1 MVEKN
6 NLKRKKNILNKLNSA
21 SLNASEESISNEVV
35 NQIIK
40 SDISEEIDRL
50 DFHKSSLSEELASKK
65 AKGKKID
72 FILLEMLRE
81 VNTILAKVTFRKT
94 SIIKNVIKILND
106 ENKKSKFS
114 VSHTTRLPREGD
126 IDGSDYFFVSK
137 EIFDELY
144 EAGNFIETA
153 EVHDY
158 KYGTSKDF
166 IYENINQGINVFL
179 EIDVQGFQ
187 KLRNRNIEFRSMF
200 ILPPTIEELR
210 KRIQKRGL
218 DSEDV
223 IEKRMKNALKEL
235 SEAEEYDYLVINDVF
250 EHAIEEL
257 LEMIINKGFKDQTH
271 DKKLKILQDLLS

>member
-1 MVEKN
+1 MSSDKGQLIV
-6 NLKRKKNILNKLNSA
+6 ISA
-21 SLNASEESISNEVV
+21 PSGA
-35 NQIIK
+35 
-40 SDISEEIDRL
+40 
-50 DFHKSSLSEELASKK
+50 
-65 AKGKKID
+65 G
-72 FILLEMLRE
+72 
-81 VNTILAKVTFRKT
+81 KT
-94 SIIKNVIKILND
+94 SVIKNVIKKLND
-106 ENKKSKFS
+106 ENRKSKFS

-126 IDGSDYFFVSK
+126 IDGSDYFFVSN
-137 EIFDELY
+137 ERFDELD

-166 IYENINQGINVFL
+166 IDKNINQGINIFL

-187 KLRNRNIEFRSMF
+187 KLRSKNVEFRSMF
-200 ILPPTIEELR
+200 ILPPSIGELR

-235 SEAEEYDYLVINDVF
+235 GEAEEYDYLVINDVF
-250 EHAIEEL
+250 ENAIEEL
-257 LEMIINKGFKDQTH
+257 LEMVINKGLKDHAH

>member
-1 MVEKN
+1 MSSDKGQLIV
-6 NLKRKKNILNKLNSA
+6 ISA
-21 SLNASEESISNEVV
+21 PSGA
-35 NQIIK
+35 
-40 SDISEEIDRL
+40 
-50 DFHKSSLSEELASKK
+50 
-65 AKGKKID
+65 G
-72 FILLEMLRE
+72 
-81 VNTILAKVTFRKT
+81 KT
-94 SIIKNVIKILND
+94 SIIKNVIKKLND
-106 ENKKSKFS
+106 GNRKSKFS

-126 IDGSDYFFVSK
+126 IDGSDYFFVTN

-158 KYGTSKDF
+158 KYGTSKNF
-166 IYENINQGINVFL
+166 IDENINQGINVFL

-200 ILPPTIEELR
+200 ILPPSIEELR

-235 SEAEEYDYLVINDVF
+235 GEAGEYDYLVINDVF
-250 EHAIEEL
+250 EQAIEEL
-257 LEMIINKGFKDQTH
+257 LEIVINKDFKDQTH

>member
-1 MVEKN
+1 MSSDKGQLIV
-6 NLKRKKNILNKLNSA
+6 ISA
-21 SLNASEESISNEVV
+21 PSGA
-35 NQIIK
+35 
-40 SDISEEIDRL
+40 
-50 DFHKSSLSEELASKK
+50 
-65 AKGKKID
+65 G
-72 FILLEMLRE
+72 
-81 VNTILAKVTFRKT
+81 KT
-94 SIIKNVIKILND
+94 SIIKNVIKKLND
-106 ENKKSKFS
+106 ENRKSKFS

-126 IDGSDYFFVSK
+126 IDGSDYFFVSN

-166 IYENINQGINVFL
+166 IDENINKGINVFL

-200 ILPPTIEELR
+200 ILPPSIEELR

-235 SEAEEYDYLVINDVF
+235 GVAEEYDYLVINDVF
-250 EHAIEEL
+250 EQAIEEL
-257 LEMIINKGFKDQTH
+257 LEIVINKDFKDQIH
-271 DKKLKILQDLLS
+271 YKKLKILQDLLS

>member
-1 MVEKN
+1 MSSDKGQLIV
-6 NLKRKKNILNKLNSA
+6 ISA
-21 SLNASEESISNEVV
+21 PSGA
-35 NQIIK
+35 
-40 SDISEEIDRL
+40 
-50 DFHKSSLSEELASKK
+50 
-65 AKGKKID
+65 G
-72 FILLEMLRE
+72 
-81 VNTILAKVTFRKT
+81 KT
-94 SIIKNVIKILND
+94 SIIKNVIKKLND
-106 ENKKSKFS
+106 ENRKSKFS

-126 IDGSDYFFVSK
+126 IDGSDYFFVSN

-144 EAGNFIETA
+144 EAGTFIETA

-166 IYENINQGINVFL
+166 IDENINQGINVFL

-200 ILPPTIEELR
+200 ILPPSIEELR
-210 KRIQKRGL
+210 KRIHKRGL

-235 SEAEEYDYLVINDVF
+235 VQAEEYDYLVINDVF

-257 LEMIINKGFKDQTH
+257 LEIVINKDFKDQRH

>member
-1 MVEKN
+1 MSSDKGQLIV
-6 NLKRKKNILNKLNSA
+6 ISA
-21 SLNASEESISNEVV
+21 PSGA
-35 NQIIK
+35 
-40 SDISEEIDRL
+40 
-50 DFHKSSLSEELASKK
+50 
-65 AKGKKID
+65 G
-72 FILLEMLRE
+72 
-81 VNTILAKVTFRKT
+81 KT
-94 SIIKNVIKILND
+94 SIIKNVIKKLND
-106 ENKKSKFS
+106 GNRKSKFS

-126 IDGSDYFFVSK
+126 IDGSDYFFVTN

-158 KYGTSKDF
+158 KYGTSKNF
-166 IYENINQGINVFL
+166 IDENINQGINVFL

-200 ILPPTIEELR
+200 ILPPSIEELR

-235 SEAEEYDYLVINDVF
+235 GEAEKYDYLVINDVF
-250 EHAIEEL
+250 EQAIEEL
-257 LEMIINKGFKDQTH
+257 LEIVINKDFKDQTH

>member
-1 MVEKN
+1 MSSDKGQLIV
-6 NLKRKKNILNKLNSA
+6 ISA
-21 SLNASEESISNEVV
+21 PSGA
-35 NQIIK
+35 
-40 SDISEEIDRL
+40 
-50 DFHKSSLSEELASKK
+50 
-65 AKGKKID
+65 G
-72 FILLEMLRE
+72 
-81 VNTILAKVTFRKT
+81 KT
-94 SIIKNVIKILND
+94 SIIKNVIKKLND
-106 ENKKSKFS
+106 ENRKSKFS

-126 IDGSDYFFVSK
+126 IDGSDYFFVSN

-166 IYENINQGINVFL
+166 IDENINKGINVFL

-187 KLRNRNIEFRSMF
+187 KLQNKNIGFRSIF
-200 ILPPTIEELR
+200 ILPPSIEELR

-235 SEAEEYDYLVINDVF
+235 GEAEEYDYLVINDVF
-250 EHAIEEL
+250 EQAIEEL
-257 LEMIINKGFKDQTH
+257 LEIVINKDFKDQMH

>member
-1 MVEKN
+1 MSSDKGQLIV
-6 NLKRKKNILNKLNSA
+6 ISA
-21 SLNASEESISNEVV
+21 PSGA
-35 NQIIK
+35 
-40 SDISEEIDRL
+40 
-50 DFHKSSLSEELASKK
+50 
-65 AKGKKID
+65 G
-72 FILLEMLRE
+72 
-81 VNTILAKVTFRKT
+81 KT
-94 SIIKNVIKILND
+94 SIIKNVIKKLND
-106 ENKKSKFS
+106 ENRKSTFS

-126 IDGSDYFFVSK
+126 IDGSDYFFVSN

-144 EAGNFIETA
+144 KAGNFIETA

-166 IYENINQGINVFL
+166 IDENINKGINVFL

-187 KLRNRNIEFRSMF
+187 KLQNKNIGFRSIF
-200 ILPPTIEELR
+200 ILPPSIEELR

-235 SEAEEYDYLVINDVF
+235 GEAEEYDYLVINDVF
-250 EHAIEEL
+250 EQAIEEL
-257 LEMIINKGFKDQTH
+257 LEIVINKDFKDQMH

>member
-1 MVEKN
+1 MSSDKGQLIVV
-6 NLKRKKNILNKLNSA
+6 SA
-21 SLNASEESISNEVV
+21 PSGA
-35 NQIIK
+35 
-40 SDISEEIDRL
+40 
-50 DFHKSSLSEELASKK
+50 
-65 AKGKKID
+65 G
-72 FILLEMLRE
+72 
-81 VNTILAKVTFRKT
+81 KT
-94 SIIKNVIKILND
+94 SIIKNVIKKLND
-106 ENKKSKFS
+106 ENRKSKFS

-126 IDGSDYFFVSK
+126 IDGSDYFFVSN

-166 IYENINQGINVFL
+166 IDENINKGINVFL

-187 KLRNRNIEFRSMF
+187 KLQNRNIEFRSIF
-200 ILPPTIEELR
+200 ILPPSIEELR

-235 SEAEEYDYLVINDVF
+235 GEAEEYDYLVINDVF
-250 EHAIEEL
+250 EQAIEEL
-257 LEMIINKGFKDQTH
+257 LEIVINKDFKDQMH

>member
-1 MVEKN
+1 MSS
-6 NLKRKKNILNKLNSA
+6 NKGQLIVISA
-21 SLNASEESISNEVV
+21 PSGA
-35 NQIIK
+35 
-40 SDISEEIDRL
+40 
-50 DFHKSSLSEELASKK
+50 
-65 AKGKKID
+65 G
-72 FILLEMLRE
+72 
-81 VNTILAKVTFRKT
+81 KT
-94 SIIKNVIKILND
+94 SIIKNVIKKLND
-106 ENKKSKFS
+106 GNRKSKFS

-126 IDGSDYFFVSK
+126 IDGSDYFFVTN

-158 KYGTSKDF
+158 KYGTSKNF
-166 IYENINQGINVFL
+166 IDENINQGINVFL

-200 ILPPTIEELR
+200 ILPPSIEELR

-235 SEAEEYDYLVINDVF
+235 GEAEEYDYLVINDVF
-250 EHAIEEL
+250 EQAIEEL
-257 LEMIINKGFKDQTH
+257 LEIVINKDFKDQTY

>member
-1 MVEKN
+1 MSN
-6 NLKRKKNILNKLNSA
+6 NKGQLVVISA
-21 SLNASEESISNEVV
+21 PSGA
-35 NQIIK
+35 
-40 SDISEEIDRL
+40 
-50 DFHKSSLSEELASKK
+50 
-65 AKGKKID
+65 G
-72 FILLEMLRE
+72 
-81 VNTILAKVTFRKT
+81 KT

-187 KLRNRNIEFRSMF
+187 KLRTRNIEFRSMF
-200 ILPPTIEELR
+200 ILPPSIIELR

-235 SEAEEYDYLVINDVF
+235 GEAEEYDYLVINDVF

-257 LEMIINKGFKDQTH
+257 HKMVINKGFKDHKH

>member
-1 MVEKN
+1 MSSDKGQLIV
-6 NLKRKKNILNKLNSA
+6 ISA
-21 SLNASEESISNEVV
+21 PSGA
-35 NQIIK
+35 
-40 SDISEEIDRL
+40 
-50 DFHKSSLSEELASKK
+50 
-65 AKGKKID
+65 G
-72 FILLEMLRE
+72 
-81 VNTILAKVTFRKT
+81 KT
-94 SIIKNVIKILND
+94 SIIKNVIKKLND
-106 ENKKSKFS
+106 ENRKSKFS

-126 IDGSDYFFVSK
+126 IDGSDYFFVSN

-166 IYENINQGINVFL
+166 IDENINQGINVFL

-200 ILPPTIEELR
+200 ILPPSIEELR

-235 SEAEEYDYLVINDVF
+235 GEAEEYDYLVINDVF
-250 EHAIEEL
+250 EDAVKEL
-257 LEMIINKGFKDQTH
+257 LQIVMDNAFQDVLH
-271 DKKLKILQDLLS
+271 DKKRKMLQDLLS

>member
-1 MVEKN
+1 MLSDKGQLIV
-6 NLKRKKNILNKLNSA
+6 ISA
-21 SLNASEESISNEVV
+21 PSGA
-35 NQIIK
+35 
-40 SDISEEIDRL
+40 
-50 DFHKSSLSEELASKK
+50 
-65 AKGKKID
+65 G
-72 FILLEMLRE
+72 
-81 VNTILAKVTFRKT
+81 KT
-94 SIIKNVIKILND
+94 SIIKNVIKKLND
-106 ENKKSKFS
+106 ENRKSKFS

-126 IDGSDYFFVSK
+126 IDGSDYFFVSN
-137 EIFDELY
+137 EIFDQLY
-144 EAGNFIETA
+144 EAGNFLETA

-166 IYENINQGINVFL
+166 IDENINQGINVFL

-200 ILPPTIEELR
+200 ILPPSIGELR

-235 SEAEEYDYLVINDVF
+235 GEAEEYDYLVINDVF
-250 EHAIEEL
+250 EKAIEEL
-257 LEMIINKGFKDQTH
+257 LEIVINKDFKDQTH